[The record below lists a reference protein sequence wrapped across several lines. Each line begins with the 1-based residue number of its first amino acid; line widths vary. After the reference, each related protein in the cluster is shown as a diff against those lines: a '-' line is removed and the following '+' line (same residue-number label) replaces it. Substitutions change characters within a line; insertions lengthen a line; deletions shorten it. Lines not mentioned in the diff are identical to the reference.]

1 MSAPPLDYNCAEF
14 MSYVASTTDY
24 QFLDQIIN
32 LIPSGSNVEETTATI
47 KMMIGITTEGVD
59 VSNLP
64 DIYYSWANRSS
75 VSKYRGM
82 IGSYFLQKDN
92 VGLTDAL
99 AAWEEFSS
107 FLLNAYFCFLKPGT
121 EKIPKIV
128 NPSSESY
135 SVQTDNF
142 VEFFKDL
149 NARGIGNT
157 FIKSYCAK
165 LLDGIEN
172 KNKYVSS
179 NPRLMEWCGCFADVN
194 EFIVGDEDFP
204 PECSP
209 ICINSTAVKIVN
221 EEGFVKQCNSA
232 ICIISD
238 ISIKTVD
245 TPNGFINFNQI
256 CTACSTPSDDPGRPQ
271 VCKCIIDSSVLALI
285 GKVAAGDEGNEK
297 GMDSPFV
304 FDQFCP
310 GGICLLVNEISGS
323 IERIEC
329 NEFNIA
335 ASGVDLVDSSGSEK
349 DNRTVSI
356 SDSASI
362 LFIIISCFLILLCVS
377 IFSFGKKLLIKKS
390 SF

>member
-1 MSAPPLDYNCAEF
+1 MSALPLEYNCAEF
-14 MSYVASTTDY
+14 MSYVSSTTDY
-24 QFLDQIIN
+24 IFLQNIIDW
-32 LIPSGSNVEETTATI
+32 IPKTESGNTKAII
-47 KMMIGITTEGVD
+47 KMMIGITGDVD
-59 VSNLP
+59 VLNLQE
-64 DIYYSWANRSS
+64 IYYSWANGSS
-75 VSKYRGM
+75 VSKYIGM
-82 IGSYFLQKDN
+82 IGPYFIQKNN

-107 FLLNAYFCFLKPGT
+107 FLLNAYFCIVKPGT
-121 EKIPKIV
+121 DKIPKIV
-128 NPSSESY
+128 NPSSESF

-142 VEFFKDL
+142 VEFFKDEA
-149 NARGIGNT
+149 ARGIGNT

-165 LLDGIEN
+165 LLDDIEN
-172 KNKYVSS
+172 KNIFVSR

-194 EFIVGDEDFP
+194 EFIVGKDDDFP

-221 EEGFVKQCNSA
+221 DFGHVKQCNSA

-245 TPNGFINFNQI
+245 TPNGFINFKQI

-297 GMDSPFV
+297 GMDSPVV

-310 GGICLLVNEISGS
+310 GGICLLVNEIEGTVLP
-323 IERIEC
+323 IEC
-329 NEFNIA
+329 NQFNIA
-335 ASGVDLVDSSGSEK
+335 ASGADLVDSSGSEK
-349 DNRTVSI
+349 DNRTASI

-377 IFSFGKKLLIKKS
+377 IFSFGKKILIKKS